1 MAEPKNYSVQGIT
14 DWLERQEF
22 FAMSVKGS
30 DPIGKEL
37 PKNSTTLILDYTAQI
52 KKRIAG
58 RAATDEIDPFT
69 KKLVRSILELRTE
82 IEKMIKR

>member
-1 MAEPKNYSVQGIT
+1 MPEPKNYSVQGIT

-22 FAMSVKGS
+22 FAMSVKGNA
-30 DPIGKEL
+30 PAGKER
-37 PKNSTTLILDYTAQI
+37 PKNSATLILDYTAQI

-58 RAATDEIDPFT
+58 RAATDEVDPLT

-82 IEKMIKR
+82 IEKVIKR